1 MLRAERMKSLPR
13 IVKEP
18 EKKRDVKPFDFFAGF
33 KIHEDEPPKEQE
45 EEAEAA
51 DDEAADLAAIEAVEE
66 EILAEARRK
75 ADQIL
80 KDARDQAEYL
90 REQGYKEGKEAGQED
105 GFREAYEEQHVL
117 VDQELK
123 RLQKNIADIVD
134 DVSLEKEKLLEQYVD
149 DLKRISLAVA
159 EKIIQTSLQS
169 SGDIVK
175 RMILSATDKI
185 RKKQWA
191 KIYITK
197 CDTGVSME
205 VDTEFL
211 EALSGL
217 SDNIKI
223 ITMDNGEE
231 GTCIIELPDEIIDAS
246 VGTQLENIKD
256 ILNNVRA

>member
-1 MLRAERMKSLPR
+1 MKSLPR

-18 EKKRDVKPFDFFAGF
+18 EKKRDIKPFDFFAGF
-33 KIHEDEPPKEQE
+33 KIQEDEQLKEPEEDQE
-45 EEAEAA
+45 ADEKEELDAIAA
-51 DDEAADLAAIEAVEE
+51 MEE
-66 EILAEARRK
+66 EILAEAARK
-75 ADQIL
+75 ADQII
-80 KDARDQAEYL
+80 KDARGQAEYL
-90 REQGYKEGKEAGQED
+90 REQGYREGKEAGQQD
-105 GFREAYEEQHVL
+105 GFREAYEEQRLL
-117 VDQELK
+117 VDQELN
-123 RLQKNIADIVD
+123 RLRKEIADVVD
-134 DVSLEKEKLLEQYVD
+134 DVSVEKAKLLEKYVD

-169 SGDIVK
+169 SGDIIK

>member
-1 MLRAERMKSLPR
+1 MKSLPR

-18 EKKRDVKPFDFFAGF
+18 EKNQDIKPFDFFAGF
-33 KIHEDEPPKEQE
+33 KIKEDVQTEEQE
-45 EEAEAA
+45 DGNDVEETDGPDPNALVEAEN
-51 DDEAADLAAIEAVEE
+51 
-66 EILAEARRK
+66 EILEEARRK
-75 ADQIL
+75 AGQIL
-80 KDARDQAEYL
+80 SDAREQAEYL
-90 REQGYKEGKEAGQED
+90 RQQGYDEGIKAGREDGYKEAYDEQQRILEQKIREIDQGFAEAVKE
-105 GFREAYEEQHVL
+105 
-117 VDQELK
+117 
-123 RLQKNIADIVD
+123 
-134 DVSLEKEKLLEQYVD
+134 VSIEKDKILEKYID

-169 SGDIVK
+169 SGDIIK
-175 RMILSATDKI
+175 RMILAATDKL

-191 KIYITK
+191 KIYVTK
-197 CDTGVSME
+197 CESGISME

-223 ITMDNGEE
+223 ITMDNGED